1 MSTTM
6 SAAAPTQGLRKHFG
20 AASPTITM
28 KQWWGS
34 YVRRRKER
42 TVASQLRQALQAMAP
57 TRHTWRG
64 LAAGK
69 GRVVKAPY
77 VIDRYPVHLID
88 VMGTADGRRITIR
101 PTLPQ
106 DRELQKEFFRSLS
119 AESRHSRFMTRFK
132 ELPDALAEQFASI
145 DYRGHLALLA
155 EVFDGGRETMI
166 GEARYVVDAN
176 DRERCEFAIS
186 VADGWR
192 RCGLGSALL
201 SRLEHEAAASG
212 ISLMSAHTLVS
223 NNAMLGLA
231 VRAGYRVVADRCDAS
246 QANLEKKLATP
257 SAPLLIQTVTA

>member
-1 MSTTM
+1 MTYHRLET
-6 SAAAPTQGLRKHFG
+6 GEG
-20 AASPTITM
+20 
-28 KQWWGS
+28 
-34 YVRRRKER
+34 ER
-42 TVASQLRQALQAMAP
+42 AVASQLCSMNDRELKDI
-57 TRHTWRG
+57 G
-64 LAAGK
+64 LIRSDVGK
-69 GRVVKAPY
+69 GRFVTASS

-88 VMGTADGRRITIR
+88 VMRTADGCRITIR

-119 AESRHSRFMTRFK
+119 AESRHSRFMTPLK

-145 DYRGHLALLA
+145 NYRSHLALLA

-176 DRERCEFAIS
+176 DRELCEFAIS

-201 SRLEHEAAASG
+201 RRLGHDAAASW

-231 VRAGYRVVADRCDAS
+231 VRAGYRVVADGCDVS
-246 QANLEKKLATP
+246 QANLEKELP
-257 SAPLLIQTVTA
+257 HRVHPC

>member
-1 MSTTM
+1 MTYHR
-6 SAAAPTQGLRKHFG
+6 L
-20 AASPTITM
+20 
-28 KQWWGS
+28 
-34 YVRRRKER
+34 E
-42 TVASQLRQALQAMAP
+42 
-57 TRHTWRG
+57 TREG
-64 LAAGK
+64 
-69 GRVVKAPY
+69 
-77 VIDRYPVHLID
+77 DRFYPVHLID
-88 VMGTADGRRITIR
+88 VIRTADGRRITIR

-106 DRELQKEFFRSLS
+106 DRELQKQFFRSLS

-145 DYRGHLALLA
+145 DYRSHLALLA

-176 DRERCEFAIS
+176 DRELCEFAIS

-212 ISLMSAHTLVS
+212 IRLMSAHTLVS

-231 VRAGYRVVADRCDAS
+231 VRAGYRVVADRCDVS